1 MGLEEERARIRRVLG
16 QRAFAAGFLV
26 AGVLVFAWPFVRA
39 PRLPLVPAFVHLVV
53 AWALMVIG
61 LAAMSRAL
69 SHAEPDAGGA
79 EDERRG

>member
-1 MGLEEERARIRRVLG
+1 MKLEEERARIRRVLG

-26 AGVLVFAWPFVRA
+26 AGVLVLAWPFVRA
-39 PRLPLVPAFVHLVV
+39 PRLHLVPAYVHVVV
-53 AWALMVIG
+53 AWALVIVG

-69 SHAEPDAGGA
+69 TREERERGGD